1 MFNDI
6 STNADDISEISNEE
20 DAKQAENTEGND
32 ILGSSSGGLPPVGMV
47 LIGGAA
53 FNSSPVT
60 MVPSLDKG
68 SVTESPNVNAF
79 KAPYE
84 QTDEGV
90 HLSIPAAPAAK
101 PIHTDFNFNCD
112 DGADSDEDV
121 GPFFDAVEGPIGVL
135 LIEGS
140 DLVVCLNVNAFKAL
154 YEQTDEGVH
163 VSIPVAPVVIPIRT
177 DFNLNYDDGADS
189 DEDVGPFFDAVEG
202 EDVNDSDDD
211 AELVWSEPEQVP
223 EPPAL
228 TGTTQETTLLV
239 TERHLMLMS
248 NLELKEECRRWNLS
262 KQA

>member
-1 MFNDI
+1 MLFQIQPKESDKGEENNANNDG
-6 STNADDISEISNEE
+6 SDTPDDP
-20 DAKQAENTEGND
+20 
-32 ILGSSSGGLPPVGMV
+32 LPP
-47 LIGGAA
+47 L
-53 FNSSPVT
+53 
-60 MVPSLDKG
+60 
-68 SVTESPNVNAF
+68 
-79 KAPYE
+79 
-84 QTDEGV
+84 
-90 HLSIPAAPAAK
+90 
-101 PIHTDFNFNCD
+101 C
-112 DGADSDEDV
+112 
-121 GPFFDAVEGPIGVL
+121 VL

-163 VSIPVAPVVIPIRT
+163 LSIPAAPAAKPIHT
-177 DFNLNYDDGADS
+177 DFNFNCDDGADS

-248 NLELKEECRRWNLS
+248 NLELKEKCRRWNLS
-262 KQA
+262 KQE